1 MFIKILKSKIHKAV
15 VTEARLDYQGSIAI
29 DSALMDAAG
38 LVPYEAVWVA
48 DLTNGN
54 RIQTYVVP
62 APANSGSV
70 EILGPA
76 AKRIS
81 KSDTVI
87 IMAFAYCSPEH
98 ADKLRPQVVIVDQ
111 QNRPVRT
118 DDR

>member
-1 MFIKILKSKIHKAV
+1 MFIKILKSKIHRAV
-15 VTEARLDYQGSIAI
+15 VTDARLDYPGSIAI

-38 LVPYEAVWVA
+38 IVPYEAVWVA
-48 DLTNGN
+48 DLNNGN

-62 APANSGSV
+62 APANSGKV

-87 IMAFAYCSPEH
+87 IMAFAYCSPEQ
-98 ADKLRPQVVIVDQ
+98 AGKLRPQVVIVDQ
-111 QNRPVRT
+111 QNRPVKT
-118 DDR
+118 DGR